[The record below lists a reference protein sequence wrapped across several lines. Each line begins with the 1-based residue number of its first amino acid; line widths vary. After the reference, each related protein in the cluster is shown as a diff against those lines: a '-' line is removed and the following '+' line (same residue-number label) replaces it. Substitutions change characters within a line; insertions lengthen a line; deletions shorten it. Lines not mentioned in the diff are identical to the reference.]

1 MRKSRWIIVS
11 AAVMAAGL
19 IASGRLSAAPEKGK
33 PAPAFSAQ
41 TLEGKKIALADYT
54 GKSAVILNFFASW

>member
-1 MRKSRWIIVS
+1 MRNSRWMTV
-11 AAVMAAGL
+11 AAAAMAAGL
-19 IASGRLSAAPEKGK
+19 MVSGRLSAAPEKGK

-41 TLEGKKIALADYT
+41 TLDGKKIALADYT